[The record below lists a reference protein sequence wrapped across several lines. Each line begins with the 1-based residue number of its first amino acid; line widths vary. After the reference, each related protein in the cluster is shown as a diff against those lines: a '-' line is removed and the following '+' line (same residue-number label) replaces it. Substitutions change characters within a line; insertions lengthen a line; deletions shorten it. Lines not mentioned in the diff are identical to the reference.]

1 MQIEP
6 DLTTL
11 SQMLDSGSLELN
23 RGQRYASQ
31 SDEAQRGETVRLI
44 RYRELLNSD
53 VLQPKTLEIVPPS
66 DLVNKHVVTITPNDV
81 IITLHGISSGK
92 AVAVE
97 STCKVLMKSR
107 IAIIRCLGVHAG
119 YLAYHINSEAS
130 QSFLEGVTKT
140 GESTKLR
147 YLSRRDLLNLPISL
161 PSLARQRSVFTAL
174 NRTSREVSHFLA
186 SAASLQAKAMRIR
199 TAHRNSTFKSLE
211 QKGDAR
217 YIGEI
222 CESLN
227 AGPALR
233 HQKTTADGK
242 YIVVDSRFISDD
254 GAKIKKTDE
263 PAKLLSKNDIVV
275 TLALQQLGAKPL
287 KCMFIKEN
295 DQYALGMG
303 VIGLRAKSV
312 RPDFLYHLLN
322 ENPVLLHSLRN
333 TRYSISRG
341 ALLKS
346 QVNIPHEHLQ
356 AEVAD
361 LLNMADADIE
371 LIIQRTD
378 VQRNSIV
385 SKLDELI
392 KQPFRPHK
400 SQ

>member
-6 DLTTL
+6 ELTTL
-11 SQMLDSGSLELN
+11 SQMLDSGSLERN

-31 SDEAQRGETVRLI
+31 PDEAQRGETVRWLHVGDL
-44 RYRELLNSD
+44 RNLNL
-53 VLQPKTLEIVPPS
+53 LQPDTLEIVQAS
-66 DLVNKHVVTITPNDV
+66 DLANKRVVTITPDDV
-81 IITLHGISSGK
+81 VVTLHGIATGK

-97 STCKVLMKSR
+97 STCKVLMKSG

-119 YLAYHINSEAS
+119 YLAYLINSEAS
-130 QSFLEGVTKT
+130 QSFLEGVTKI
-140 GESTKLR
+140 GERTKLR
-147 YLSRRDLLNLPISL
+147 HLSRRDLLNLPISL

-174 NRTSREVSHFLA
+174 NRTSREVSQFLA
-186 SAASLQAKAMRIR
+186 SAVSLRAKAMRIR
-199 TAHRNSTFKSLE
+199 TAHRNSTVKSLE
-211 QKGDAR
+211 PKGDAR

-233 HQKTTADGK
+233 NQTPTADGK
-242 YIVVDSRFISDD
+242 YIVVDSRFISND
-254 GAKIKKTDE
+254 GAKIKKTDK

-275 TLALQQLGAKPL
+275 TLATHLAGAQPL

-295 DQYALGMG
+295 DQYTLGMG

-333 TRYSISRG
+333 TRHSISRG